1 MTWASK
7 VVGFIKPETRLRN
20 GGMALFGRVPASR
33 MALLSFGLVVAACA
47 SPAVT
52 GMKVHIQ
59 NGEYQDA
66 IHLAD
71 SVIAAG
77 DSLDAQIW
85 LLRGNAQGTL
95 RDWEG
100 ASESFFRAW
109 EIDPAL
115 APELADFWFVFYNT
129 AAIYSEAG
137 DIQAATQILE
147 NGKRVVPTRPEF
159 DQMLGDIALGNQ
171 DYDLAVLHF
180 ETASDISDRLIA
192 SLEQQR
198 DAAPEDQKQAYQDM
212 IDNAIGTAILSY
224 YNAAMLHKSLAS
236 MSEEP
241 AAHLSAA
248 ETLLSKALAFD
259 PTNADVL
266 SLMAQVYLLEGDFEG
281 AMRVF
286 DEALAG
292 IDAGLADGWL
302 SPEDAQYMRGEIML
316 TRGVALL
323 EMEQYEQSVAA
334 LESAR
339 EYSGDSYVILGSLA
353 QARIMME
360 DYENA
365 LAVLETAVTLPGL
378 APDEMGNLYYMRFAA
393 LTKMERDVEAADAL
407 EMAIEFVPGNPEW
420 WEYLASTYSRLGR
433 RNDAIEA
440 METAQEIRNSLGV
453 N

>member
-1 MTWASK
+1 M
-7 VVGFIKPETRLRN
+7 
-20 GGMALFGRVPASR
+20 FGRVPATR
-33 MALLSFGLVVAACA
+33 MALLASALVVAACA

-52 GMKVHIQ
+52 GMRVHIQ

-71 SVIAAG
+71 SVIAGG
-77 DSLDAQIW
+77 DSLDPQVW
-85 LLRGNAQGTL
+85 LLRGNAQGTI

-100 ASESFFRAW
+100 ASESFLRAW
-109 EIDPAL
+109 ELDPAL
-115 APELADFWFVFYNT
+115 APELEDFWFVFYNT
-129 AAIYSEAG
+129 AAMHSEAG
-137 DIQAATQILE
+137 DVQSAVQVLE
-147 NGKRVVPTRPEF
+147 DGKRVVPTRPEF
-159 DQMLGDIALGNQ
+159 DQLLGDFALARQ
-171 DYDLAVLHF
+171 DYELAVRHF
-180 ETASDISDRLIA
+180 DTASELSDRLIA

-198 DAAPEDQKQAYQDM
+198 DAAPEEQKQAYQDM
-212 IDNAIGTAILSY
+212 IDNAVGTAILSY

-236 MSEEP
+236 TSEEP
-241 AAHLSAA
+241 DAHLSAA

-266 SLMAQVYLLEGDFEG
+266 SLLAQVFLLKGDFDG

-286 DEALAG
+286 DDALDG
-292 IDAGLADGWL
+292 IETGLSEGWL
-302 SPEDAQYMRGEIML
+302 SPEDAQSMRGEIML

-323 EMEQYEQSVAA
+323 EMEQYEQAVEA

-339 EYSGDSYVILGSLA
+339 GYSGDSYVVLGSLA

-365 LAVLETAVTLPGL
+365 LAVLGTAVALPGL
-378 APDEMGNLYYMRFAA
+378 APDEMGNLYYMKFAA
-393 LTKMERDVEAADAL
+393 LTKMERDADAADAL

-440 METAQEIRNSLGV
+440 METAQEIRNSLGGD
-453 N
+453 